1 MSVGLRGPK
10 NLICGDGE
18 RHSWIEDGVVMRIS
32 YDVFVVRVV
41 GVEWFAFVTS
51 CLLEMGR
58 LCVGRV
64 FCCRCNRGD
73 I

>member
-32 YDVFVVRVV
+32 YHAFMLCVV
-41 GVEWFAFVTS
+41 GI
-51 CLLEMGR
+51 G
-58 LCVGRV
+58 
-64 FCCRCNRGD
+64 
-73 I
+73 